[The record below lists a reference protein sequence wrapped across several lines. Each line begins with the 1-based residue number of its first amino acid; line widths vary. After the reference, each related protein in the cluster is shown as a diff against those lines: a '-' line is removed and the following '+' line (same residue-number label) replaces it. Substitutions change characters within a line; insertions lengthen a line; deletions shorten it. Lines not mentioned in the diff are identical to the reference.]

1 MRWLDRMPGGPAF
14 IGPAPRLLG
23 APLPPGGAEARA
35 RPLLRR
41 PSTYVL
47 AAAYGLGGF
56 RIGTVFVHGFAD
68 FPTATATA
76 MVLFGLYTVPFV
88 LLIRVIDYLEREPW
102 RLQAMA
108 VLWGGLVATSAAI
121 SGGTAVQ
128 NVLAKLVSPD
138 VAATWGPAISGAG
151 VEEAVKVA
159 GVAAIAL
166 VAPGQINSMVD
177 GFVYGAL
184 VGLGFQLIEN
194 IVFAVGAVAVNTGV
208 DGVEPVVVTFLVRGF
223 LGGLWSHTLFTALA
237 GAGVAYALVR
247 RDRPRWQRV
256 TVAVVLFGAAAGFHF
271 LWNSPI
277 FDRAADLGLL
287 GVAAV
292 VLVKGIP
299 ALLVGIALLVAA
311 ERQEADYY
319 AGLLAAL
326 NDPRIATRAEIDTLI
341 SPCRRVAERRRARV
355 RLGWAGARAVRRL
368 QRAQARLAAALAHDP
383 GAEVLRR
390 RRDVLSRR
398 HQLLALGMNAR
409 GRPARRASALVASAV
424 GIAEALLLG
433 LVLLAVAL
441 AIRDLT

>member
-1 MRWLDRMPGGPAF
+1 MRWLDRMPSGPAF
-14 IGPAPRLLG
+14 LGPAPRMRG
-23 APLPPGGAEARA
+23 APLPPGEAAARA

-47 AAAYGLGGF
+47 AIAYGLGAW
-56 RIGTVFVHGFAD
+56 RIGTVFGNGFAD

-76 MVLFGLYTVPFV
+76 TVLFLLYAVPFV

-128 NVLAKLVSPD
+128 NMLAKLVSPEA
-138 VAATWGPAISGAG
+138 AATWGPAISGAG
-151 VEEAVKVA
+151 VEEVVKVA
-159 GVAAIAL
+159 GVVAIAL

-194 IVFAVGAVAVNTGV
+194 IVFAVGAVALNAGV
-208 DGVEPVVVTFLVRGF
+208 DAVGPVIATFLVRGV

-237 GAGVAYALVR
+237 GAGVAYTLVR
-247 RDRPRWQRV
+247 RDRPRWQRI
-256 TVAVVLFGAAAGFHF
+256 TVAVALFGAAAGFHF

-277 FDRAADLGLL
+277 FAGAADLGLL

-326 NDPRIATRAEIDTLI
+326 GDSRIATRDEIATLV
-341 SPCRRVAERRRARV
+341 SPRRRVAERRRARL
-355 RLGWAGARAVRRL
+355 RLGWAGARAVGRL
-368 QRAQARLAAALAHDP
+368 QRAQARLAAALARDP

-398 HQLLALGMNAR
+398 HQLLALAMNGR
-409 GRPARRASALVASAV
+409 GRPARRPSARVASAV
-424 GIAEALLLG
+424 GIAEALLVG
-433 LVLLAVAL
+433 LVLLGLAL